1 MKTSIDLPDD
11 LYRRVKSKSAL
22 EGKAVREVA
31 TALFTA
37 YADESAEAAGAASR
51 VPEAPGSEDHNVE
64 SWLRAFHEWGAR
76 VSAENPD
83 GGFVAQLLSDRR

>member
-1 MKTSIDLPDD
+1 VASGTGNRRNADNVVIFLMKISIDLPDD

-37 YADESAEAAGAASR
+37 YADESAEADGAASR
-51 VPEAPGSEDHNVE
+51 APDVPGSEDHNVE
-64 SWLRAFHEWGAR
+64 SWLRAFH
-76 VSAENPD
+76 
-83 GGFVAQLLSDRR
+83 